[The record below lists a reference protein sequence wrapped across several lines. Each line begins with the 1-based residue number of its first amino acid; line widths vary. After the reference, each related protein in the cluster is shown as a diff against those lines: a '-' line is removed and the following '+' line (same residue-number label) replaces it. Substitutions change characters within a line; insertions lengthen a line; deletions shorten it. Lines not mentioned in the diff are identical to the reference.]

1 MTGTTDSFL
10 TDFMPYIKGLSM
22 RRQQRNLG
30 FPIMPIHGAEIC
42 RAERICLG
50 RFSESFA
57 RTQIGRVK

>member
-1 MTGTTDSFL
+1 MDTKVELKKKMVEVVANEVDVSTFGIRITQGSS
-10 TDFMPYIKGLSM
+10 PA
-22 RRQQRNLG
+22 
-30 FPIMPIHGAEIC
+30 GAEIC